1 MPPSTGSPQTNGS
14 SPPPIYST
22 RFKIIAAVLV
32 TAAIAAFVAA
42 YLSTAD
48 SDDTSSGGSNGFV
61 ERLIPAQNT
70 QLVQQGTVGIDL
82 AAGWEGQLVID
93 GTSIPAEQLD
103 FYVKPKAVGGTTIPS
118 VNSGNVLQ
126 FTPGEGK
133 VLDALPVGNVCA
145 NASVWKTAEGPDSAR
160 LVTWCFDVI

>member
-14 SPPPIYST
+14 SQPPIYST
-22 RFKIIAAVLV
+22 RFKIFAALLL
-32 TAAIAAFVAA
+32 TAAAAAFVAA

-48 SDDTSSGGSNGFV
+48 SDDSTGGGNSFV
-61 ERLIPAQNT
+61 EQLIPGRDT

-82 AAGWEGQLVID
+82 AAGWEGELVIN
-93 GTSIPAEQLD
+93 GIAIPRDQLD
-103 FYVKPKAVGGTTIPS
+103 FRPNPVNGTTVPV
-118 VNSGNVLQ
+118 VNAGNMLQ

-133 VLDALPVGNVCA
+133 VLESLPVGNVCA
-145 NASVWKTAEGPDSAR
+145 TATVWEAESGPDDSR